1 MPNSAFF
8 NLFHKQKKFSET
20 GFTKLLA
27 NPYPLRI
34 SKDFTNHFSV
44 ICQQRVKWHLEHQ
57 KYCACRPVP
66 EKLATE
72 MKKREIKF

>member
-27 NPYPLRI
+27 NPFPLRV

-44 ICQQRVKWHLEHQ
+44 ICL
-57 KYCACRPVP
+57 
-66 EKLATE
+66 
-72 MKKREIKF
+72 IKTGGKIFPRA